1 MGKKLI
7 IASFV
12 SLVILLIGA
21 AVAFYGLK
29 SGGFL
34 ERHIASLVEERPGD
48 KFSFNGISPNF
59 NLSLTVNQPMF
70 MRQNLQVWAK
80 SVTIKP
86 SYTSTIFGSPAA
98 DWFKVEK
105 ARIKKGPHELEN
117 IQIEGSCPQMKGGLV
132 LEGTLKALFKT
143 EALGKEVY
151 GINTN
156 FYLAK
161 EELEL
166 KPLELKDSHQ
176 GLAKGEI
183 TYSGSAKGKS
193 LLGFINF
200 GQKGPRFG
208 ADQRVYALPR
218 GRFQFDCA
226 IKDPSELTTG
236 KLKLPLAGTGLSVH
250 TPKGLFTLSVNTGT
264 IDYHNGSLLVDNVT
278 IKSDKGGSLNIGG
291 GASKVDSKDPTIS
304 LFANGNKLP
313 LPALLPFLPADS
325 QAKLANLSSNSTL
338 DVSASLNGPMSNLQG
353 SVTIT
358 PQNLSL
364 DINVMEQ
371 TVPINLVHGGL
382 RLKLFS
388 TPQKLT
394 VHSSIDPPAA
404 LHVAGSICAF
414 SGVVKDLLSKKELD
428 LSLSATQ
435 IELTNLLALAP
446 AKTTAKITK
455 FSPTGFLTISGRVRG
470 EAHNPQPDVV
480 CTPTGLGLQIPLKDG
495 VLPIKLVKGRL
506 HLKGQDLFVDDM
518 LLETLQTP
526 ISFTG
531 EISDLKEKQKLDL
544 TAKVEKAPI
553 TKLLN
558 GLPPSLKPNLGKT
571 KGSLGGFLSKAVLSI
586 GGTFRKPH
594 IYGWLD
600 LAGISAKHSA
610 FKNRSFY
617 MQKGRVSLQSTGD
630 AQWKDLRLTLGKVI
644 LTTAGKFVSQQI
656 KNGTLK
662 VFLPLTEV
670 PLLLGLQKS
679 LKMTGNTSLQGKLS
693 GAPASIIATGT
704 LVAPGKQTMAFL
716 GAKRPF
722 YVDSANL
729 RSAWRFDGKSG
740 ELTLPAISASFLGGQ
755 LSAKAKVALLAEKPQ
770 HWMKMLLKGV
780 DLNRLMT
787 RGANMPNLLF
797 GLYTCTAENYVSG
810 KKGVQSLTGEGVI
823 TINDMAINGGTMV
836 DISGWDRYFPSPQ
849 KKHRSIGRALL
860 HGLAEVLIERSGNKA
875 LQGYAAIREV
885 LRREHRFGTMTATV
899 KTKNG
904 VINISPISTTG
915 ANSTMRG
922 KMTIRTKDLVVD
934 GLFSGALVY
943 DNKYLAF
950 HDIAVKG
957 SASAPQFK
965 LTKSVLDTFV
975 MKRLK

>member
-7 IASFV
+7 VASLV
-12 SLVILLIGA
+12 SLAILLAGA
-21 AVAFYGLK
+21 ATAFYGLK

-59 NLSLTVNQPMF
+59 NLSLTVNQPSF
-70 MRQNLQVWAK
+70 IREELQVFAK

-86 SYTSTIFGSPAA
+86 TYSSTIFGSPAA

-117 IQIEGSCPQMKGGLV
+117 IQIEGSCPQMKGGLI
-132 LEGTLKALFKT
+132 LTGTLKALFKT
-143 EALGKEVY
+143 KALGKEVY
-151 GINTN
+151 DINTS
-156 FYLAK
+156 FHLAK
-161 EELEL
+161 EQLGL
-166 KPLELKDSHQ
+166 KDLKFKDSHK

-183 TYSGSAKGKS
+183 TYNGSAQGKS
-193 LLGFINF
+193 LLGFMDF
-200 GQKGPRFG
+200 GQNGPRFG
-208 ADQRVYALPR
+208 ADERVYALPR

-226 IKDPSELTTG
+226 VKDPSQLAKG

-250 TPKGLFTLSVNTGT
+250 TPKGLFTLSAKTGT
-264 IDYHNGSLLVDNVT
+264 IDYRDGSLLVDNIT
-278 IKSDKGGSLNIGG
+278 IKSDKGGDLSIGG
-291 GASKVDSKDPTIS
+291 GASKVDSKEPTIS

-325 QAKLANLSSNSTL
+325 QAKLANLSPKSAL
-338 DVSASLNGPMSNLQG
+338 DFSASLNGPVSNLQG
-353 SVTIT
+353 TVTIT
-358 PQNLSL
+358 PKKLSL
-364 DINVMEQ
+364 DVNVTEQ

-382 RLKLFS
+382 RLKVFS

-404 LHVAGSICAF
+404 LEVAGSICAF
-414 SGVVKDLLSKKELD
+414 SGVVKDLLTKRELD
-428 LSLSATQ
+428 ISLSATQ

-446 AKTTAKITK
+446 AKTTENIAK
-455 FSPTGFLTISGRVRG
+455 FSPTGSLTISGRVRG
-470 EAHNPQPDVV
+470 EAKNPQPDVV
-480 CTPTGLGLQIPLKDG
+480 CTPTGLGLQIPVKDG
-495 VLPIKLVKGRL
+495 VLPVKLVKGRL
-506 HLKGQDLFVDDM
+506 HLKGQDLLIDDM

-531 EISDLKEKQKLDL
+531 QITDLKKEQILNL

-571 KGSLGGFLSKAVLSI
+571 KGSLGGSLKKAVLSI
-586 GGTFRKPH
+586 SGTFRNPH
-594 IYGWLD
+594 VYGWID
-600 LAGISAKHSA
+600 LSGISAKHSA

-644 LTTAGKFVSQQI
+644 LTTAGKFVSQKI
-656 KNGTLK
+656 KSGNLK
-662 VFLPLTEV
+662 VFLPLAEV
-670 PLLLGLQKS
+670 PQLLGLQKS

-693 GAPASIIATGT
+693 GAPASIVATGT

-740 ELTLPAISASFLGGQ
+740 DLTLPAISASFLGGQ
-755 LSAKAKVALLAEKPQ
+755 LSAKAKVSLLAEKPQ
-770 HWMKMLLKGV
+770 HWMKMMLKGV

-810 KKGVQSLTGEGVI
+810 KKGVQSLSGEGVI
-823 TINDMAINGGTMV
+823 SIKDMAINGGTMV
-836 DISGWDRYFPSPQ
+836 DISGWDKYFPSPK
-849 KKHRSIGRALL
+849 KKHRSIGKALL
-860 HGLAEVLIERSGNKA
+860 HGLAEVLIERSSNKA

-904 VINISPISTTG
+904 VINVSPISTTG
-915 ANSTMRG
+915 ANSTMSG
-922 KMTIRTKDLVVD
+922 KMTIRTKDLVID

-975 MKRLK
+975 LKRLK